1 MIRLLKLFTF
11 RTSTLIFFALGIILV
26 SMFFAKMARNPGY
39 VLLSYRY
46 YTLETSMLI
55 AVLSLLLLITVSI
68 VVYRLTA
75 WLFDASWR
83 QRMANRNTIK
93 GLIAYAE
100 GNWPQAEKLLARA
113 AGYNDAPLINYLTA
127 AEAAHQQGKTDKR
140 DEYLMFAHET
150 TPGVEQSVG
159 LAKARLQL
167 SSQQWES
174 ALATLR
180 MLKEHR
186 KSPAYPF
193 VLKLLAKTYNELADW
208 AALRDLLPELR
219 KHEVLSSH
227 DYDALALR
235 CYEGQLEGAVKGF
248 SSQEKRQNL
257 HTAWDSIPKKLR
269 LQANLVLAYSQR
281 LLDIDAPNEAEEAVS
296 AFLRK
301 DWDDGL
307 VRLYGT
313 IAGKDP
319 SKQYL
324 LAESWLK
331 ERPSNAA
338 LLLTLGR
345 LSLQN
350 QQWEKA
356 RQYFEAS
363 IGARKSA
370 EAYGELGRLLARL
383 GEHEASNDSFQ
394 RGLGLIAQRLPDLP
408 LPPMLRAP
416 AVAVVS
422 TVSAGEEDGS

>member
-11 RTSTLIFFALGIILV
+11 RTSTLVFFALGVILV

-55 AVLSLLLLITVSI
+55 AVLSLMLTITLSI
-68 VVYRLTA
+68 VFYRLTA

-100 GNWPQAEKLLARA
+100 GNWPQAEKLLARS

-140 DEYLMFAHET
+140 DQYLLMAHET

-180 MLKEHR
+180 MLKDHP

-193 VLKLLAKTYNELADW
+193 VLKLLAKTYDELADW
-208 AALRDLLPELR
+208 AALRELLPELR
-219 KHEVLSSH
+219 KHEVFSSH
-227 DYDALALR
+227 DFDTLALR
-235 CYEGQLEGAVKGF
+235 CYEGQLEGAIKGY
-248 SSQEKRQNL
+248 SNEEKRSHL
-257 HTAWDSIPKKLR
+257 HQAWDSIPKKLR
-269 LQANLVLAYSQR
+269 QQANLVLAYSQR
-281 LLDIDAPNEAEEAVS
+281 LLDLDAPNEAEEVVS
-296 AFLRK
+296 TFLRK
-301 DWDDGL
+301 DWDERL

-313 IAGKDP
+313 IQGKDP
-319 SKQYL
+319 NKQFL

-338 LLLTLGR
+338 LLLALGR
-345 LSLQN
+345 LCLQN
-350 QQWEKA
+350 QNWEKA
-356 RQYFEAS
+356 RHYFDAS
-363 IGARKSA
+363 IKSRKSA
-370 EAYGELGRLLARL
+370 EAYGEQGRLLARL
-383 GEHEASNDSFQ
+383 GEHEASNESFQ
-394 RGLGLIAQRLPDLP
+394 HGLTMIAQRLPDLP
-408 LPPMLRAP
+408 LPPAKASRNDQIEAQ
-416 AVAVVS
+416 AS
-422 TVSAGEEDGS
+422 I